1 MQYSDFVE
9 SPDMIPDIISED
21 TSFWTE
27 IRLRDTDVIVDIVG
41 SVPSKELIDRINE
54 LALVIE
60 KDYDSIVST
69 AARLL
74 TDKDTSPDQLEKLA
88 KLGRIINFR
97 QYTDNNHL
105 PKGYQ
110 AVLVEF
116 DESVFDPKVFEKCPI
131 EYNIVA
137 MGYDDCKFNG
147 TFCPAE

>member
-1 MQYSDFVE
+1 MQYYDFVE
-9 SPDMIPDIISED
+9 SPDMIPDIIGED

-41 SVPSKELIDRINE
+41 SVPDKELIHRINE
-54 LALVIE
+54 LAAAVE
-60 KDYDSIVST
+60 KDYDNIVIT

-74 TDKDTSPDQLEKLA
+74 MGETASPENIERLA
-88 KLGRIINFR
+88 KLGKIINFR
-97 QYTDNNHL
+97 QYTDNDHL

-131 EYNIVA
+131 DYNIVA